1 MSDISSWQDSE
12 LICLVFRIRKIIP
25 EDEVDFKDTA
35 YQAKLPMLA
44 RSTATQAVKN
54 NIRSTELAADKSL
67 ILAQQ
72 KVYKRKKSPGR
83 LQL

>member
-1 MSDISSWQDSE
+1 M
-12 LICLVFRIRKIIP
+12 CFPPRIRKLVQ

-35 YQAKLPMLA
+35 YQAKLPMHA

-72 KVYKRKKSPGR
+72 KVRKQSR
-83 LQL
+83 ILQL